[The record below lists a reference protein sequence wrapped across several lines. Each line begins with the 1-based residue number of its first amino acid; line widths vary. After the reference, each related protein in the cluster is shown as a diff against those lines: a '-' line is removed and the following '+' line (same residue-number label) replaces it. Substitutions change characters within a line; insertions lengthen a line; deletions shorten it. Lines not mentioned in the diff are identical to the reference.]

1 MFYTHKTVENGWSR
15 AMLLNFLD
23 TNLYL
28 AQGKAITNFS
38 RMLPDVQSDLAKET
52 LKDPYNFDFLTLTE
66 GYKEREL
73 EEALTANI
81 TRFLLELGQGFAF
94 VGRQVSIRIGEKELF
109 CDLLF
114 YHLELKCYV
123 VVELKVC
130 EFDPAVTG
138 QLGVYVAAINHQR
151 KKDMIA
157 AKTCT
162 LI

>member
-1 MFYTHKTVENGWSR
+1 
-15 AMLLNFLD
+15 MLLNFLD

-130 EFDPAVTG
+130 EFAPAVTG

-151 KKDMIA
+151 KKDTIG

>member
-1 MFYTHKTVENGWSR
+1 
-15 AMLLNFLD
+15 MLLNFLD